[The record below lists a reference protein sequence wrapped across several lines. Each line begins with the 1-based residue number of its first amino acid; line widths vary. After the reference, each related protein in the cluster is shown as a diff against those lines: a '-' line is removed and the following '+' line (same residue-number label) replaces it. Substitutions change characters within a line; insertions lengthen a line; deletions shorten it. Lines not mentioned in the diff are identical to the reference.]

1 MLHPLFYREAA
12 MLQITLPDGKQKQ
25 FPEGTTLEQIGR
37 KWKKH
42 YDSPIAE
49 GVFNGVAF
57 SLQQKIPGDGTVDFI
72 PIDSDEG
79 MRVYV
84 RSLTFLCIVAM
95 QELFP
100 DRRIEVRNSL
110 GSALYCAVHGERLLP
125 EDYAKAEKRM
135 RQIIAKKAKIR
146 YLSLTREAAIEEAKK
161 DPLLGEDRV
170 GLFCMMPAD
179 RPIPLYELCG
189 IKEYFPE
196 PLLTSTELLESFELI
211 PFEEGFVINYPD
223 TGDYTKLDP
232 WDSRRR
238 INETYHEAEEWASM
252 IGCNTISKLNRIIR
266 EGKACKII
274 RAAEGLQEKKFVRIA
289 DYITKLQDKLKF
301 VFIAGPSSSGKTSSN
316 QRLSVQLEVNGI
328 HPIPLS
334 MDNYYKNRVDTPKK
348 PDGSYDFECVE
359 AIDIDLFNE
368 HLEKLLQGKTIKL
381 PKFNFVTGQREY
393 RGEQIC
399 MEENSILVI
408 EGIHAL
414 NRKLSA
420 SIPADNKLKIFV
432 SALTPMSIDDYN
444 RIHTTDLRML
454 RRMVRDS
461 QFRSRDAL
469 MTIKTWPSVREGEDK
484 YIFPCQED
492 ADIFFNTS
500 LIYEPAVLRKYA
512 MPLLESVPAKEKNA
526 YFTARRLLTLLE
538 LIEPLDD
545 SAIPNNSIMK
555 EFIGGSTFSD
565 VL

>member
-1 MLHPLFYREAA
+1 MLR
-12 MLQITLPDGKQKQ
+12 IILPDGTQTQ
-25 FPEGTTLEQIGR
+25 VLEGTTLEQIGR

-49 GVFNGVAF
+49 AVFNGMAC
-57 SLQQKIPGDGTVDFI
+57 SLQQKIPADGRVGFI
-72 PIDSDEG
+72 PVNSDEG

-95 QELFP
+95 RELYP

-110 GSALYCAVHGERLLP
+110 GSALYCTVHGERLQP
-125 EDYAKAEKRM
+125 EDYQKTEARM
-135 RQIIAKKAKIR
+135 RRIIAQKVRIR
-146 YLSLTREAAIEEAKK
+146 FLPLSREEAIEEAKR
-161 DPLLGEDRV
+161 DSLLGKERAE
-170 GLFCMMPAD
+170 LFSMLPAD
-179 RPIPLYELCG
+179 QPVPLYELCG
-189 IKEYFPE
+189 VKEYFPE
-196 PLLTSTELLESFELI
+196 PLLTSAESLEYFELL

-223 TGDYTKLDP
+223 TGDYTALAP

-238 INETYHEAEEWASM
+238 INETYHEAEEWAAM

-266 EGKACKII
+266 EGQARKII

-289 DYITKLQDKLKF
+289 DYITKLKDKLKI

-334 MDNYYKNRVDTPKK
+334 MDNYYKNRADTPKK

-368 HLEKLLQGKTIKL
+368 HLEKLMRGETIKL

-399 MEENSILVI
+399 MTENSIFII

-420 SIPADNKLKIFV
+420 SIPADHKLKIFV
-432 SALTPMSIDDYN
+432 SALTPMSIDEYN

-461 QFRSRDAL
+461 QFRSHDAL

-500 LIYEPAVLRKYA
+500 LLYEPAVLRNYA
-512 MPLLESVPAKEKNA
+512 MPLLESVPFEEKEA
-526 YFTARRLLTLLE
+526 YFTAQRLLALLK

-545 SAIPNNSIMK
+545 SAVPNNSILK
-555 EFIGGSTFSD
+555 EFIGGSVFSD